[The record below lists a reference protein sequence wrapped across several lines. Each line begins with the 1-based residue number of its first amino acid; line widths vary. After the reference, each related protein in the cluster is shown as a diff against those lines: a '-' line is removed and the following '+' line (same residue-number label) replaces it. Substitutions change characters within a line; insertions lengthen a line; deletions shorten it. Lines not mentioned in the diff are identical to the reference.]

1 MILTSRQLQVL
12 SLIGDGHENA
22 DIAKMLFLS
31 TETVRTHVAH
41 MRRKLNA
48 KNRAH
53 AVAIGYRLGLLGPR
67 SGT

>member
-41 MRRKLNA
+41 MLNA

-53 AVAIGYRLGLLGPR
+53 AVSIGYRLGLLGPR